1 MIDRYD
7 IYVLVFLIIALVFV
21 LYNRHKYEPFQDL
34 NIYAM
39 RLFGAEKYIRLNK
52 FNRIES
58 IHVQPPLP
66 KTGESRCDKVV
77 CPPWVPDN
85 AICYKCL

>member
-1 MIDRYD
+1 MTI
-7 IYVLVFLIIALVFV
+7 ICILIILMFFLFLI
-21 LYNRHKYEPFQDL
+21 LYNQYKCEPFQDI

-39 RLFGAEKYIRLNK
+39 RLLGAAKYARLNK

-58 IHVQPPLP
+58 IHIQPPLP
-66 KTGESRCDKVV
+66 KTGESRCNKVV
-77 CPPWVPDN
+77 CPEWVPDN